1 MSSFWQDLRFAFR
14 ALGKSPWFAALAVV
28 TLALGIAV
36 NTSIFSIINGFLLR
50 PMPVPHPEQL
60 AVLGLQQAGDTSL
73 QKFSYPDYLDL
84 RDQST
89 SFSDVL
95 AYRLTLGGLTVDN
108 GGDHCIVTRVTS
120 NYFAMLG
127 VQPALGRLILPTE
140 GKTPGADPILV
151 LGYSYWQK
159 RFAGDKNV
167 IGKQVDMNGHPVTI
181 VGVTPKGFHGT
192 YSIVDSDLYV
202 PLSAIITTTSKSD
215 TQVQDT
221 WTHRSERSLTLMAR
235 LKPDMNLK
243 QAQTSLN
250 VVAQRLAEQ
259 HPDVDKGISIRAFP
273 EQLARPDPDPDNTL
287 PAVALAF
294 MVLAALVL
302 LVACFNVTNVL
313 LVRATARQREMAI
326 RAALGAGRF
335 RLVRQYL
342 TESLL
347 LAFLGAGGGMLLAYW
362 ATRFLSSIPIGTDLP
377 FQLQFIP
384 DARVYLFAVG
394 VALVTGLIVGV
405 FPALR
410 VARRDVSSV
419 LHDGARGSSGG
430 RRRQIVRGSLVI
442 AQVAGSLV
450 LLIVAG
456 LFIRSLTKT
465 QTIYLGF
472 TPENVLDF
480 SLDVQQVAYQE
491 VQGRAFYRELESRL
505 RAVPGVVS
513 VGQAFSVPLGVMSA
527 GDSVIVEG
535 HPVESGKQPPYTQY
549 NMVSNGYFDTL
560 RIPVHAGRTFTDA
573 DDEKSAK
580 VAIVNQTMAKKFWPG
595 QNPLGKR
602 FSTKDASGSFLEIV
616 GVVQDGKY
624 NGVVEE
630 PQPHFYVPAS
640 QSYTPLRTIHVRTSV
655 PPETLSM
662 QVQSQVRGLAPSLP
676 ISELQ
681 TLDQALQGLNGFLFY
696 RLGAQLTGTMGL
708 LGLVLA
714 IVGVYSVASYAAAQ
728 RTQEIGIRM
737 AIGATP
743 RDILK
748 MVLRQGI
755 CIVGIGLLA
764 GLAAAFAGTRLLADL
779 FYGVTPSDPATY
791 GAVAS
796 LLLSVALLACWIPA
810 RRATRVSP
818 VTALRSE

>member
-95 AYRLTLGGLTVDN
+95 AYRLTLGGLTADN
-108 GGDHCIVTRVTS
+108 RGDHCIVTRVTG

-743 RDILK
+743 RDILR

-755 CIVGIGLLA
+755 GVVGIGLLA

-796 LLLSVALLACWIPA
+796 LLLAVALLACWIPA

>member
-1 MSSFWQDLRFAFR
+1 MGSFWQDLRFACR

-60 AVLGLQQAGDTSL
+60 AVLSLQQAGDKAL
-73 QKFSYPDYLDL
+73 QNFSYPDYLDL

-89 SFSDVL
+89 SFSDII
-95 AYRLTLGGLTVDN
+95 AYRLTLGGLIADN
-108 GGDHCIVTRVTS
+108 RGDHCIATRVTG
-120 NYFAMLG
+120 NYFSMLG
-127 VQPALGRLILPTE
+127 VQPVLGRLILPTE

-167 IGKQVDMNGHPVTI
+167 IGKQVEMNSHPMTI
-181 VGVTPKGFHGT
+181 VGVAPKDFHGT
-192 YSIVDSDLYV
+192 YSVVDSDLYL
-202 PLSAIITTTSKSD
+202 PLSADISTKGEK
-215 TQVQDT
+215 QVEDT

-235 LKPDMNLK
+235 LKPEMHLK
-243 QAQTSLN
+243 QAETSLN

-259 HPDVDKGISIRAFP
+259 HPDTDKGISVRTFP
-273 EQLARPDPDPDNTL
+273 EQLARPEPDPDNSL
-287 PAVALAF
+287 PSIAAAF
-294 MVLAALVL
+294 MALAALVL

-313 LVRATARQREMAI
+313 LVRANARQREMAI

-347 LAFLGAGGGMLLAYW
+347 LALLGAGGGMLLAYW
-362 ATRFLSSIPIGTDLP
+362 AMRFLSSIPLGTDLP
-377 FQLQFIP
+377 LQLKFMP
-384 DARVYLFAVG
+384 DARVYLCALG
-394 VALVTGLIVGV
+394 AALVTGVIVGV

-430 RRRQIVRGSLVI
+430 RRRQIVRGSLVV

-456 LFIRSLTKT
+456 LFIRSLGKA
-465 QTIYLGF
+465 QSIYLGF
-472 TPENVLDF
+472 SPVNVLDF
-480 SLDVQQVAYQE
+480 SVDVQQVGYQE
-491 VQGRAFYRELESRL
+491 TQGRAFYRELESRL
-505 RAVPGVVS
+505 RALPGVVS
-513 VGQAFSVPLGVMSA
+513 VGQAFSVPMGVMSA
-527 GDSVIVEG
+527 ADPVNVES
-535 HPVESGKQPPYTQY
+535 HPVEAGQQTPSVQY
-549 NMVSNGYFDTL
+549 NMVSSGYFDTL
-560 RIPVHAGRTFTDA
+560 RIPVHSGRTFTEVDN
-573 DDEKSAK
+573 EKSPS
-580 VAIVNQTMAKKFWPG
+580 VAIVNQTMAKKFWPD

-602 FSTKDASGSFLEIV
+602 FSTKSASGPFIEIV

-624 NGVVEE
+624 KGVIED
-630 PQPHFYVPAS
+630 PQPHFYVPLS
-640 QSYTPLRTIHVRTSV
+640 QYYMPLRTFHVRTSV
-655 PPETLSM
+655 PPESLSM
-662 QVQSQVRGLAPSLP
+662 QVQSQIRELAPNLA

-681 TLDQALQGLNGFLFY
+681 TLDQELQGINGFLFY
-696 RLGAQLTGTMGL
+696 RLGAQLTATMGL
-708 LGLVLA
+708 LGLILA
-714 IVGVYSVASYAAAQ
+714 VVGVYSVASYAAVQ

-755 CIVGIGLLA
+755 GIVGIGLVA

-779 FYGVTPSDPATY
+779 FYGVTPSDPVTY
-791 GAVAS
+791 VAVAT
-796 LLLSVALLACWIPA
+796 LLLAVALLACWIPA

-818 VTALRSE
+818 VTALRFE